1 MLTALAVSDNSR
13 VTVYRYMWFPIQLF
27 SDPSK
32 FSPFADVIAD
42 LVYGILRMRS
52 TIIPRGP
59 LLQLV
64 VLMVFVVSFL
74 IRNGPGLVP
83 FLAVFRIR
91 MHSKDLGILAPPCSR
106 RAKRVVGGKQTST
119 CSRWPQFPEGNVQ
132 SPQTCWHRVGVF
144 VKTEKGK
151 LTDRAVHE
159 PWTCAS
165 DYRVIWYKNE
175 KNE

>member
-1 MLTALAVSDNSR
+1 
-13 VTVYRYMWFPIQLF
+13 MWFSIQLF

-32 FSPFADVIAD
+32 SSPFADEIAD
-42 LVYGILRMRS
+42 LVYRIMRMRS
-52 TIIPRGP
+52 TPIPRDL
-59 LLQLV
+59 LLQFV
-64 VLMVFVVSFL
+64 ILMIFVVSFL
-74 IRNGPGLVP
+74 IHSGTGFVP

-91 MHSKDLGILAPPCSR
+91 MHSKVLLILAPPCSR

-119 CSRWPQFPEGNVQ
+119 CSRWPQFPEGIVQ

-151 LTDRAVHE
+151 LTDQAVHE

-175 KNE
+175 KNEHHRQNIVYLILTHSLR